1 MSFEIRKLMGS
12 DKPSMRSLVQAVL
25 DEQGLQPQFY
35 WPLEMLNAEILS
47 CEAVGICVGPV
58 LAGFVLYRKL
68 PQAWEVSLVA
78 SHPQFRRKGHIQALL
93 SHLVA
98 AKAQGVELWLEV
110 HEENLAAQN
119 LYEKLGFRETGRRP
133 KYYKDLGTA
142 ILYTY
147 SG

>member
-1 MSFEIRKLMGS
+1 MNFEIRKLEGV
-12 DKPSMRSLVQAVL
+12 DKPAMRNLVQAVL

-35 WPLEMLNAEILS
+35 WPSEMLNAEILS
-47 CEAVGICVGPV
+47 CEALGLLQNQI
-58 LAGFVLYRKL
+58 LAALILYRKL
-68 PQAWEVSLVA
+68 PHAWEISLVA
-78 SHPQFRRKGHIQALL
+78 SHPQFRRKGHLQTLL
-93 SHLVA
+93 GHLIA
-98 AKAQGVELWLEV
+98 AKGQGIELWLEV
-110 HEENLAAQN
+110 HEENLAAQK